1 MKKNNSII
9 RTRSQ
14 KIRKEEE
21 QFGKLIFKLEWL
33 DYLQNDFNEEEET
46 PKTKKVSLI
55 DDWDTDEQV
64 FDKAFSVE
72 ELKAGKQIVKKTET
86 NDNFKR
92 LVDTLEPNKKE
103 KVQ

>member
-14 KIRKEEE
+14 KKRKEEE
-21 QFGKLIFKLEWL
+21 QFGKLIFKLDWL

-55 DDWDTDEQV
+55 DDWDTDEL